1 MNKLRYLIIGSG
13 WRAEFYGRIART
25 YPDLFEALFLCRSE
39 EKAALMYARTDT
51 RATTYEKEAERFHPD
66 FVVVAVNK
74 SSLADVCIEWAG
86 RGYAVLSE
94 TPAGSNLEQ
103 LNKLWEMYTVKSA
116 RIAVSEQYHRYP
128 ELIAGLDA
136 VAAGRIGRPGFA
148 YLSLAHD
155 YHAASLLRRMLLTAG
170 EEYTLRGESFQNTIV
185 ETDSRYGPITDGRL
199 GIKDRNILFVEYASG
214 KRAVYD
220 FSGVQYHSFLRT
232 RHLTVRGER
241 GEWSDNLL
249 LTLDADGKP
258 QQEQLMQ
265 RVPEQYSLLDTPSLA
280 ELRQEWRPELRLE
293 NCQDEFA
300 IASVLLDMGKWLS
313 GGTPPYP
320 LQEALDDAAFW
331 LLSQQALLSPWRAVH
346 SENYPW
352 HVS

>member
-39 EKAALMYARTDT
+39 EKSALMHARTTT
-51 RATTYEKEAERFHPD
+51 RATTSERDAERFHPD

-74 SSLADVCIEWAG
+74 SSLADVCIEWAA

-94 TPAGSNLEQ
+94 TPVGSSWEQ
-103 LNKLWEMYTVKSA
+103 LNMLWEMYTAKNA
-116 RIAVSEQYHRYP
+116 RIAASEQYHRYP

-136 VAAGRIGRPGFA
+136 VAAGRIGSPSFA

-199 GIKDRNILFVEYASG
+199 GVKDRNTLFVEYVSG
-214 KRAVYD
+214 KRAIYD
-220 FSGVQYHSFLRT
+220 FSDVPYHSFLRT
-232 RHLTVRGER
+232 RHLIVRGER

-249 LTLDADGKP
+249 LTLDADEKP

-313 GGTPPYP
+313 GGRSPYP